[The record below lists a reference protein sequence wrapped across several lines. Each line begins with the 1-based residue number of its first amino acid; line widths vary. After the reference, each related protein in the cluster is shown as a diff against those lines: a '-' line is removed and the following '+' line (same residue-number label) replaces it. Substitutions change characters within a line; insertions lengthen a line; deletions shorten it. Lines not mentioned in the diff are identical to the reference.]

1 MPISYLGLTGAVL
14 NFFGGAFLVYDSLRP
29 RSKNFAAAGAKE
41 FAEEQQKRLRE
52 GKKALYETH
61 DNKPLATELQWTVWL
76 GQRSLQWTWVGFLLM
91 SLGFLLDVFNRIF
104 YPGS

>member
-1 MPISYLGLTGAVL
+1 MPISYLGLTGALL
-14 NFFGGAFLVYDSLRP
+14 NFVGGAFLVYDSLRP
-29 RSKNFAAAGAKE
+29 RRKNFSEAGAKE

-52 GKKALYETH
+52 RKKALYETH
-61 DNKPLATELQWTVWL
+61 DGQPLASELQWTLWL